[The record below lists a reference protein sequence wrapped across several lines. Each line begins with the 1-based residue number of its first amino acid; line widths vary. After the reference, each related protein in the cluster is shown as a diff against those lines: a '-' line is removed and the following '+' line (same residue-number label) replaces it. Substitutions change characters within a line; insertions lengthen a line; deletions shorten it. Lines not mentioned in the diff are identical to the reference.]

1 MRNIDTYRST
11 RQILEEIEV
20 ASTDP
25 NPNHVILPFSVLLV
39 KLSEQENAA
48 TRKLVRLTWALF
60 LLILLLLLAVFPP
73 LVLPWIKPVAHTLMT
88 TVSSW
93 FDTALDTVVKFC
105 LNVVNIVS
113 QAVSDLKSN
122 WRN

>member
-1 MRNIDTYRST
+1 MRNINTHRSAKD
-11 RQILEEIEV
+11 ILEEIRV

-60 LLILLLLLAVFPP
+60 LLLLFLVLIVLPPLLLPWFEPTVQAITDAVWFCY
-73 LVLPWIKPVAHTLMT
+73 T
-88 TVSSW
+88 TIHDAAIDVYAGVSN
-93 FDTALDTVVKFC
+93 L
-105 LNVVNIVS
+105 IS
-113 QAVSDLKSN
+113 QSLSDLRSDQ
-122 WRN
+122 